1 MQPAGDKASF
11 PKREH
16 LKSSLQIQRILSGK
30 NSVFVYPI
38 KCYYSQDV
46 NARQDSGVSGAPCRL
61 ALIVPKRRFA
71 KAVHRNRLKRLMRE
85 AYRLNKHLLAG
96 HAAPLQM
103 CWIFVG
109 SGLPDFAAIQQ
120 SAVDILKKLN
130 TQAGQQS

>member
-1 MQPAGDKASF
+1 MRPAGDKAGF
-11 PKREH
+11 PKRER
-16 LKSSLQIQRILSGK
+16 LKSSLQIQRVLAGK
-30 NSVFVYPI
+30 SSVFVYPI
-38 KCYYSQDV
+38 KCYYTQGDEEEHV
-46 NARQDSGVSGAPCRL
+46 GGAPGEPHRI
-61 ALIVPKRRFA
+61 ALIVPKRRFT

-109 SGLPDFAAIQQ
+109 SGLPDFSAIQQ
-120 SAVDILKKLN
+120 SAVDILKKLD